1 MMRTQKKLPVTAGDG
16 KLLIARTPYA
26 VAYQIGSGDNL
37 KSGRGSATGD
47 PEVMRTAFSAGDATL
62 QMENGQPLSVFFL
75 AHTAG
80 SDTAYFE
87 VRRLG

>member
-1 MMRTQKKLPVTAGDG
+1 MMRTQKKLPTTTGEG
-16 KLLIARTPYA
+16 RLLVARNAYA

-47 PEVMRTAFSAGDATL
+47 PEVMRSAFSAGDVTL
-62 QMENGQPLSVFFL
+62 QMEDGKPLSVFFL

>member
-1 MMRTQKKLPVTAGDG
+1 MMRTQKKLPTTIGEGQLVV
-16 KLLIARTPYA
+16 ARQSYA
-26 VAYQIGSGDNL
+26 VAYQIGSADNL
-37 KSGRGSATGD
+37 KSGKGSATGD
-47 PEVMRTAFSAGDATL
+47 PAVMRSAFSAGDATL
-62 QMENGQPLSVFFL
+62 QMENGQPLPVFFL

>member
-1 MMRTQKKLPVTAGDG
+1 MRSQKKLPTTTGEG
-16 KLLIARTPYA
+16 QLLVARNSFA
-26 VAYQIGSGDNL
+26 VAYEIGSSDKL

-47 PEVMRTAFSAGDATL
+47 PDVMRSAFAAGDATL
-62 QMENGQPLSVFFL
+62 KMEDGRPLPVFFL

-87 VRRLG
+87 VRRLN